1 VNLMLKNSAILT
13 GASKYSGIGSFILN
27 LNKTHLFER
36 LIYINFDER
45 NNNWSIPYKL
55 SISPFKKW
63 YINTRLSLYMGNL
76 FLKDLSR
83 FNFVFLSDQSIF
95 FISKYFNKSSGILHD
110 FFPLYNGFE
119 CKEYRKW
126 VELNLK
132 YMQKMM
138 AVIVPSDY
146 IKKIAEERFPDIQF
160 KRIHHF
166 VSDDFRERDRIE
178 ARRMLGLDENKIIL
192 LNVSTK
198 DIRKNN
204 ELLTRLMNRLDDD
217 YTLLKIGSAEAIIKN
232 LKDKRKLI
240 EVKNVPYD
248 IYPLYFNASD
258 LLIFPS
264 LDEGFGL
271 PVIEAIKSRLPVI
284 ASDIPVI
291 REVTWNRVHL
301 VDPLDE
307 EKWVDSILRY
317 SKRENKVPGDL
328 EPLVKYYSI
337 ERGKNEY
344 ELFLREILNYG

>member
-1 VNLMLKNSAILT
+1 
-13 GASKYSGIGSFILN
+13 
-27 LNKTHLFER
+27 
-36 LIYINFDER
+36 
-45 NNNWSIPYKL
+45 
-55 SISPFKKW
+55 
-63 YINTRLSLYMGNL
+63 MGNL
-76 FLKDLSR
+76 FLNDLSR

-138 AVIVPSDY
+138 AIIVSSDY
-146 IKKIAEERFPDIQF
+146 IKKIAEERFPDVQF

-204 ELLTRLMNRLDDD
+204 ELLTRLMNRLDDY

-240 EVKNVPYD
+240 EVKNVLYD
-248 IYPLYFNASD
+248 IYPLYFNTSD

-284 ASDIPVI
+284 A
-291 REVTWNRVHL
+291 VTNSF
-301 VDPLDE
+301 
-307 EKWVDSILRY
+307 KI
-317 SKRENKVPGDL
+317 NNF
-328 EPLVKYYSI
+328 I
-337 ERGKNEY
+337 
-344 ELFLREILNYG
+344 